1 MQTVLFR
8 RGSAER
14 TMRIMHAAV
23 VGVLGRA
30 RVRLPI
36 CMCSGLTTHSCRC
49 CSSSIARLRGWLVG
63 LRHQFEVTTFDFIDL
78 MEIDWRGAFTCP
90 NGAKQLTGD
99 GIAIGFKASEC
110 FIQRPWEADPDG
122 ALVAGTLLQ
131 HRIFVAQPA
140 QHQALLK
147 LADPKVGG
155 LPREPLAALK
165 RRIGRMAATAFERA
179 LLPLLERAES
189 AGGNMM
195 LAPRGQQQLI
205 CSLATTAPANQLL
218 PRVLWGIIAALADG
232 QQPTQPEERS
242 LSQLSP
248 ILFRYLRP
256 ALSAAALDGDVRALL
271 TAMLKVSGLNQEGAV
286 SGETFCQDSACQA
299 VCLEAVLHCCLSR
312 SHQAGR

>member
-1 MQTVLFR
+1 
-8 RGSAER
+8 
-14 TMRIMHAAV
+14 MHAAV

-78 MEIDWRGAFTCP
+78 MEIDWRSAFTCP

-131 HRIFVAQPA
+131 HRVFVAQPA
-140 QHQALLK
+140 QRQALLK

-189 AGGNMM
+189 AGGDMM

-205 CSLATTAPANQLL
+205 CSLATTALANQLL

-232 QQPTQPEERS
+232 QQPAQPEERS

-248 ILFRYLRP
+248 ILSVPAPRP
-256 ALSAAALDGDVRALL
+256 
-271 TAMLKVSGLNQEGAV
+271 Q
-286 SGETFCQDSACQA
+286 
-299 VCLEAVLHCCLSR
+299 R
-312 SHQAGR
+312 SST

>member
-1 MQTVLFR
+1 
-8 RGSAER
+8 
-14 TMRIMHAAV
+14 MRIMHAAI

-78 MEIDWRGAFTCP
+78 MEIDWRSAFTCP

-131 HRIFVAQPA
+131 HRVFVAQPA
-140 QHQALLK
+140 QRQALLK

-179 LLPLLERAES
+179 AAMQDGLQTHSLTCRVLAES
-189 AGGNMM
+189 LDRHSTLFKPLTFSMAVRR
-195 LAPRGQQQLI
+195 AR
-205 CSLATTAPANQLL
+205 T
-218 PRVLWGIIAALADG
+218 
-232 QQPTQPEERS
+232 
-242 LSQLSP
+242 SP
-248 ILFRYLRP
+248 S
-256 ALSAAALDGDVRALL
+256 SAAALR
-271 TAMLKVSGLNQEGAV
+271 
-286 SGETFCQDSACQA
+286 
-299 VCLEAVLHCCLSR
+299 
-312 SHQAGR
+312 AGRRYRQNWAEL